1 MDSKD
6 YEIILSALNNM
17 NPDDSLKDDVKKL
30 KRKIELFQESEKVR
44 IEYQETMDKIG
55 KEIQDI
61 MTNKE

>member
-6 YEIILSALNNM
+6 YEIILNAIE
-17 NPDDSLKDDVKKL
+17 KIEQTEEVKKL

-44 IEYQETMDKIG
+44 NEYQETMDKIG
-55 KEIQDI
+55 KEIQEI

>member
-6 YEIILSALNNM
+6 YEIILDAIKNIEQTEE
-17 NPDDSLKDDVKKL
+17 VKKL

-55 KEIQDI
+55 KEIQEVMSKND
-61 MTNKE
+61 

>member
-6 YEIILSALNNM
+6 YEIILNAIE
-17 NPDDSLKDDVKKL
+17 KIEQTEEVKKL

-55 KEIQDI
+55 KEIQEI

>member
-6 YEIILSALNNM
+6 YEIILNAIENIEQTEE
-17 NPDDSLKDDVKKL
+17 VKKL

>member
-6 YEIILSALNNM
+6 YEIILNAIE
-17 NPDDSLKDDVKKL
+17 KIEQTEEVKKL

>member
-6 YEIILSALNNM
+6 YEIILNAIE
-17 NPDDSLKDDVKKL
+17 KIEQTEEVKKL

-55 KEIQDI
+55 KEIQEVMSKND
-61 MTNKE
+61 

>member
-6 YEIILSALNNM
+6 YEIILNAIEKI
-17 NPDDSLKDDVKKL
+17 DQTDDVKKL

-55 KEIQDI
+55 KEIQDL
-61 MTNKE
+61 MTNKK

>member
-6 YEIILSALNNM
+6 YEIILNAIE
-17 NPDDSLKDDVKKL
+17 KIEQTEEVKKL

-55 KEIQDI
+55 KEIQEI
-61 MTNKE
+61 MTNKK

>member
-6 YEIILSALNNM
+6 YEIILNAI
-17 NPDDSLKDDVKKL
+17 DKIEQTEEVKKL

-55 KEIQDI
+55 KEIQEI
-61 MTNKE
+61 MSKND